1 MPEKG
6 ARRAGN
12 GSNRT
17 ARRTRRKNTKG
28 WPPGRAEKAGTEK
41 GTAGPEASRAET
53 RPAGSRRVAAEA
65 GAGTTETGAG
75 TTPAAPGVTLGASP
89 APWEPN
95 QEARPAGGGAS
106 GVCTAAASD
115 S

>member
-1 MPEKG
+1 MPEK
-6 ARRAGN
+6 RASRTGN

-17 ARRTRRKNTKG
+17 ARRRKRKNKMG
-28 WPPGRAEKAGTEK
+28 WAPGRTGKVGTEK
-41 GTAGPEASRAET
+41 GTAEREAGRAET
-53 RPAGSRRVAAEA
+53 RPGGSTRVVAEVEA
-65 GAGTTETGAG
+65 CKIETEACK
-75 TTPAAPGVTLGASP
+75 TLAVLGEIQGENP

-95 QEARPAGGGAS
+95 QEARLVGGGAS

>member
-6 ARRAGN
+6 AGRTGN

-17 ARRTRRKNTKG
+17 ARRKRKNKKG
-28 WPPGRAEKAGTEK
+28 WAPGRIEKVGTEK
-41 GTAGPEASRAET
+41 GTAEPEASRAAT
-53 RPAGSRRVAAEA
+53 RPGGSTRVAVEG
-65 GAGTTETGAG
+65 GACKIETGACK
-75 TTPAAPGVTLGASP
+75 TPAVLGGIQGGSP

-95 QEARPAGGGAS
+95 REARLVGGGAS